1 MEFKSVLIIL
11 VCLCYAKSQQMS
23 RAKVAYICRATQRA
37 NGVEIHQCKDWY
49 GGNWAKFRG
58 GEHLGMCGSEN
69 FIIIFGTESEYDG
82 LHRMKDKLWEEIKK
96 EKETKTQRE
105 RGIEDRRREEKR
117 KLLAETFKT
126 YESYPEPDFHA
137 E

>member
-1 MEFKSVLIIL
+1 M
-11 VCLCYAKSQQMS
+11 
-23 RAKVAYICRATQRA
+23 
-37 NGVEIHQCKDWY
+37 G
-49 GGNWAKFRG
+49 
-58 GEHLGMCGSEN
+58 GSEN

-105 RGIEDRRREEKR
+105 REIEDRRREEKR